1 MKALARLFNA
11 LTSER
16 LHRTNQIPLAPRVL
30 AFKSLFGS
38 SSQKILKKLGVQVV
52 KKFQLYQGRQAG
64 RLYNWDYM
72 SKRREKYMI
81 PTRHPPVSTDALASV
96 DFFPS
101 HSALKSCRESWEH
114 MV

>member
-64 RLYNWDYM
+64 RLYNWDYTGRPLRDPGVIGIIFHKLR
-72 SKRREKYMI
+72 SKYMRI
-81 PTRHPPVSTDALASV
+81 N
-96 DFFPS
+96 
-101 HSALKSCRESWEH
+101 
-114 MV
+114 

>member
-38 SSQKILKKLGVQVV
+38 SSQKILKQLGVQVI
-52 KKFQLYQGRQAG
+52 KKFQLYQGRQAA
-64 RLYNWDYM
+64 RLYNDQ
-72 SKRREKYMI
+72 SPIFIISSRETL
-81 PTRHPPVSTDALASV
+81 PLAAL
-96 DFFPS
+96 
-101 HSALKSCRESWEH
+101 ESGP
-114 MV
+114 